1 MWVLRAYYTFYEMN
15 AESSLTRDFIHAMLR
30 TTSKNVQNLVYMI
43 HAKFDRFNFFSSTVA
58 YYLQNKML

>member
-1 MWVLRAYYTFYEMN
+1 MN
-15 AESSLTRDFIHAMLR
+15 VENSFIRDFIHAMLR

-43 HAKFDRFNFFSSTVA
+43 HAKFDKFNFFSSTVA